1 MISCGEFEMLFYF
14 NQFFLFF
21 KNHKQKKKHHFQRVK
36 YESNG
41 AAGCCGCF
49 RAVGN
54 DRELKTKILIN

>member
-1 MISCGEFEMLFYF
+1 MLFYF
-14 NQFFLFF
+14 SQFFLFF
-21 KNHKQKKKHHFQRVK
+21 KNHTKKKHHFQRVK